1 MIKKYFILAA
11 VLAFAGCKTAQ
22 KQDNFEALIPINQP
36 FPDRTEYVVKLK
48 NEFVDQDLII
58 VPSLSEALEYRESY
72 KKSHGDMRIV
82 RVQYFGQKNIVS
94 TLD

>member
-22 KQDNFEALIPINQP
+22 QDNLEALIPINQP

-94 TLD
+94 ALD